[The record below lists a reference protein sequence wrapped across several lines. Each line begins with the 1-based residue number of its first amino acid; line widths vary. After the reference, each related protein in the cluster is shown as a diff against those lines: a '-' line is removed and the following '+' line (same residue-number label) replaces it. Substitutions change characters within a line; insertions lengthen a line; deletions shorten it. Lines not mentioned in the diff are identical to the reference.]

1 MDDEYKPGLIGQLK
15 DKLIG
20 KKQEWAAE
28 GRLLTGK
35 TAGSADRPAN
45 RLPPGQRLVRDW
57 PVLDL
62 GVQPNILLDKWQLT
76 IGGLVEKPLKLT
88 WNDFLD
94 LPQTET
100 VSDIHC
106 VTAWSR
112 YDNRWAGVLARDLIQ
127 AVKPRPGVKH
137 VVFQSYD
144 GYATNVTFEHF
155 GAPDVLL
162 AHSWEG
168 APLKRE
174 HGGPVRVVMP
184 RWYFWKSAKWVKHIA
199 FLDRDAPGYWEVRG
213 YHNEGD
219 PWKEDRYG

>member
-1 MDDEYKPGLIGQLK
+1 MSGNDYKPTLVGKIK
-15 DKLIG
+15 DKLIAS
-20 KKQEWAAE
+20 KQQWAKD
-28 GRLLTGK
+28 GRLLTGEK
-35 TAGSADRPAN
+35 DAPQLTR
-45 RLPPGQRLVRDW
+45 RLPPGQRQVRDW

-62 GVQPNILLDKWQLT
+62 GVQPNILLDKWQLSV
-76 IGGLVEKPLKLT
+76 GGLVANPVKLD
-88 WNDFLD
+88 WNAFLD

-100 VSDIHC
+100 LSDIHC

-112 YDNRWAGVLARDLIQ
+112 YDNHWAGVRTVDLLKL
-127 AVKPRPGVKH
+127 VKPRPEAKF

-144 GYATNVTFEHF
+144 GYATNVTLEHF
-155 GAPDVLL
+155 SAPDVLL

-168 APLKRE
+168 APITRE

>member
-1 MDDEYKPGLIGQLK
+1 MDDDYKPGLIGQIK
-15 DKLIG
+15 DKLINT
-20 KKQEWAAE
+20 KQQWARD
-28 GRLLTGK
+28 GRLLTGE
-35 TAGSADRPAN
+35 APAAPGGR
-45 RLPPGQRLVRDW
+45 RLPPGQRLTRDW

-76 IGGLVEKPLKLT
+76 IGGLVEKPTKFT

-94 LPQTET
+94 LPQTDT
-100 VSDIHC
+100 VSDMHC

-112 YDNRWAGVLARDLIQ
+112 YDNHWSGVLARDLIA
-127 AVKPRPGVKH
+127 AVKPRKEVKH
-137 VVFQSYD
+137 VVLQSYD

-155 GAPDVLL
+155 SGPDVIL

-168 APLKRE
+168 SPLKRE
-174 HGGPVRVVMP
+174 HGGPVRMLLP
-184 RWYFWKSAKWVKHIA
+184 RWYLWKSAKWVKHIA